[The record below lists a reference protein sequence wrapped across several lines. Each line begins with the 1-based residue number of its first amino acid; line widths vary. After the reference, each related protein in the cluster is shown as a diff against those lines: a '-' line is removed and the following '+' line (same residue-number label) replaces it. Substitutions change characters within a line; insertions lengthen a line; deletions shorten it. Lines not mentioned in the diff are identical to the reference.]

1 MSHTI
6 RIAAGRVALDGT
18 LELRSGDGYR
28 PVQPTRTPIVAT
40 LTPEPE
46 TCPCG
51 EPDCDRDE
59 WHELME
65 GTDVQESAPT
75 AQANKPLFAWT
86 DETLGGPW
94 DSSGTRHW
102 SWGQSEQDWIRTGC

>member
-46 TCPCG
+46 TCPVCG
-51 EPDCDRDE
+51 KVDCDLDE
-59 WHELME
+59 WHDLMHCDVAGDLDEL
-65 GTDVQESAPT
+65 
-75 AQANKPLFAWT
+75 KPEEL
-86 DETLGGPW
+86 PY
-94 DSSGTRHW
+94 
-102 SWGQSEQDWIRTGC
+102 